1 MLNKAM
7 QKGVIVT
14 MLVFG
19 LLLTTAAPSALAD
32 GKKRCNNERDYY
44 TSSYYDNN
52 RYDNDRYND
61 RYDRDRN
68 YRRDSVYRD
77 SNYYDDYNRYDRRDS
92 RGRTIRNVGIGAAIG
107 AGGGALFGGKK
118 GALIGAAIGAA
129 GGYVYN
135 QKKRDRY

>member
-19 LLLTTAAPSALAD
+19 SLITMAAPSALAQD
-32 GKKRCNNERDYY
+32 RNCRRGNSYN
-44 TSSYYDNN
+44 TSYYDNN
-52 RYDNDRYND
+52 RSYND
-61 RYDRDRN
+61 RY
-68 YRRDSVYRD
+68 YRD
-77 SNYYDDYNRYDRRDS
+77 SNYRRDRVYRDNSYRNDNYYDDYYYRDRNTT
-92 RGRTIRNVGIGAAIG
+92 GRTLRDVGIGAAVG
-107 AGGGALFGGKK
+107 AGGGALLGGKK

-135 QKKRDRY
+135 RGKNRNRY

>member
-19 LLLTTAAPSALAD
+19 LLMTAAAPAALAQ
-32 GKKRCNNERDYY
+32 GRNCRRNSNYN
-44 TSSYYDNN
+44 TSSYYGNDYNARG
-52 RYDNDRYND
+52 RYYNDQDRYSRRQSRD
-61 RYDRDRN
+61 YD
-68 YRRDSVYRD
+68 
-77 SNYYDDYNRYDRRDS
+77 YDDYYYRDRRNSTGKTLRD
-92 RGRTIRNVGIGAAIG
+92 VGIGAAVG

-135 QKKRDRY
+135 RGKNRNRY

>member
-19 LLLTTAAPSALAD
+19 LLMTAAAPSALAQD
-32 GKKRCNNERDYY
+32 RNCRRGNSYS
-44 TSSYYDNN
+44 TSY
-52 RYDNDRYND
+52 YDNDRYYND
-61 RYDRDRN
+61 RYYRDSN
-68 YRRDSVYRD
+68 YRRDRVYRD
-77 SNYYDDYNRYDRRDS
+77 SNYYNDYYYRDRRDTT
-92 RGRTIRNVGIGAAIG
+92 GRTLRDVGVGAAVG
-107 AGGGALFGGKK
+107 AGGGALLGGRK

-135 QKKRDRY
+135 RGKNRNRY